1 LQTLTSYY
9 TALGQRQH
17 IEPLTLQQHHDHF
30 TLYAPVGGCH
40 ARGDGCGGC
49 KRGPVWSSPHPEKS
63 VRSPQCRRYLIA
75 GWIITAAQ
83 TEVEVGVE
91 VDPER
96 TENRVMGCRRTLRL
110 SGGMEVKGGQLG
122 VHWSQMIVSAGTV

>member
-1 LQTLTSYY
+1 M
-9 TALGQRQH
+9 
-17 IEPLTLQQHHDHF
+17 
-30 TLYAPVGGCH
+30 YAPVGGCH
-40 ARGDGCGGC
+40 ASGGGCGGC
-49 KRGPVWSSPHPEKS
+49 KRGPVWSSPHPENS